1 MERCDECGYAYEDH
15 GAVRLAEDLR
25 ALGPRYAGRLGA
37 TAGSATLV
45 TLRERP
51 EPGVWSALEYACHV
65 RDVLLAQRERLLVAL
80 VEECPSFAP
89 IYREQRVV
97 LARYGDADPGRVAV
111 QLDMAAMMVADAFE
125 RLDGNA
131 WGRECIYN
139 FPAPARR
146 SVAWLGAHTLHE
158 GEHHLADVDRV
169 MALVAARG
177 GVGAGSPLIDHDAVA
192 RVDGAQI
199 AATPPPPYLAVVF
212 TSIRSPGDDDGYAE
226 AAAAMAALARTQP
239 GYLGLE
245 SAREHIGITVSYWSD
260 EIAASAWKR
269 VAEHLVAQRRGLQS
283 WYVDYR
289 VRVATVERDYGPA
302 DSELRSAPE

>member
-1 MERCDECGYAYEDH
+1 MERCDECGYAYEDR
-15 GAVRLAEDLR
+15 GAVRLAEELR
-25 ALGPRYAGRLGA
+25 ALGPRYAGRLRA
-37 TAGSATLV
+37 TAGSAPLV

-51 EPGVWSALEYACHV
+51 GPGVWSALEYACHV
-65 RDVLLAQRERLLVAL
+65 RDVLLAQRERLFLAL
-80 VEECPSFAP
+80 VEECPSFVP

-97 LARYGDADPGRVAV
+97 LARYGDADPGRVADE
-111 QLDMAAMMVADAFE
+111 LDMAATLVADAFE
-125 RLDGNA
+125 RLDADA

-169 MALVAARG
+169 MALVATRR
-177 GVGAGSPLIDHDAVA
+177 GVGAASPLIDHDAVA
-192 RVDGAQI
+192 RVGGAQI
-199 AATPPPPYLAVVF
+199 AGTPPPPYLAVVF
-212 TSIRSPGDDDGYAE
+212 TSVRSPGDDDGYAE
-226 AAAAMAALARTQP
+226 TAAAMAALARTQP

-245 SAREHIGITVSYWSD
+245 TAREHLGITASYWRD
-260 EIAASAWKR
+260 DIAARAWKR

>member
-1 MERCDECGYAYEDH
+1 MERCDECGYAYEDR

-25 ALGPRYAGRLGA
+25 ALGSRYAGRLGA
-37 TAGSATLV
+37 TAGSAALV

-65 RDVLLAQRERLLVAL
+65 RDVLLAQRERLFLAL

-97 LARYGDADPGRVAV
+97 LARYGDADPGRVADE
-111 QLDMAAMMVADAFE
+111 LDMAAMLVADAFE
-125 RLDGNA
+125 RLDA
-131 WGRECIYN
+131 DEWGRECIYN

-169 MALVAARG
+169 MALVAARR

-192 RVDGAQI
+192 RVDGA
-199 AATPPPPYLAVVF
+199 
-212 TSIRSPGDDDGYAE
+212 
-226 AAAAMAALARTQP
+226 
-239 GYLGLE
+239 
-245 SAREHIGITVSYWSD
+245 
-260 EIAASAWKR
+260 
-269 VAEHLVAQRRGLQS
+269 
-283 WYVDYR
+283 
-289 VRVATVERDYGPA
+289 
-302 DSELRSAPE
+302 